1 MAGDAQIEVE
11 WIATASRMTQI
22 LDKIDARLEKQDQKL
37 EKISKT
43 SEKAAEAAAGS
54 FNAMENELK
63 QAEAALNK
71 LTVGT
76 AEFAAQ
82 KAKVDGLRQSLTQA
96 RMSLQQ
102 APSGLTNALSA
113 GMSKLTSF
121 AAGFV
126 GLQQAVTAIVNEL
139 DRVKQ
144 IRIAAAGVTRD
155 FEAAIADLAL
165 NIGAADLPAAKEM
178 ILQRAPEIGVM
189 PGGLA
194 DLVGGAISGGAENL
208 NEAMELSAKALKLTA
223 GNVEKAAPIMS
234 GMLSLAGATGNRDFE
249 AMIGQLSQ
257 FQTAARGEDLA
268 VSINNIASS
277 LAAANV
283 PGERIAALGG
293 ERSLEIASTLSQ
305 VLQDPRMD
313 KTGTAVR
320 NLFLR
325 MDAFV
330 AKRETKLDDGTIS
343 RLTKEQVEGFNQL
356 GTLDERLAAM
366 RATPEIGRQ
375 FMSTIEINE
384 TRSAIRALVLGG
396 ETVGKLEARATAL
409 ITPLQ
414 EAQTEFTNLTEVIK
428 ENTQLTK
435 AANQAQAERAVS
447 TIQEPQRGFEGQM
460 LEIMDKALA
469 EVDLS
474 GLDVLRR
481 AEIDTALA
489 VGRSRGDNVAQT
501 VIEALQA
508 VQQQAGVRVGG
519 RVVVPFGGGVSAGD
533 ISKLASAI
541 EAIARLEQQR
551 QQAEQNQPPVP
562 VRVNVQPPAA
572 RPKEAPLPAVT
583 SP

>member
-1 MAGDAQIEVE
+1 MADERIEVE

-22 LDKIDARLEKQDQKL
+22 LDKIDSRLEKQDQKL

-63 QAEAALNK
+63 QAEVALNK

-82 KAKVDGLRQSLTQA
+82 KAKVDALRTSLTQA

-102 APSGLTNALSA
+102 APSGLTSALGA
-113 GMSKLTSF
+113 GMAKLTTF

-126 GLQQAVTAIVNEL
+126 GLQQAITAIVNEL
-139 DRVKQ
+139 ERAKQ
-144 IRIAAAGVTRD
+144 LRITAAETTRS
-155 FEAAIADLAL
+155 FEQSLAAMAL
-165 NIGAADLPAAKEM
+165 NIGAANVPAAREM
-178 ILQRAPEIGVM
+178 ILQQAPRLGVT
-189 PGGLA
+189 PEGLA
-194 DLVGGAISGGAENL
+194 QLIGAGISGGAKDL
-208 NEAMELSAKALKLTA
+208 DEALTLSAKVLQLTA
-223 GNVEKAAPIMS
+223 GDIQSAQPIMS
-234 GMLSLAGATGNRDFE
+234 GMLSLAGATGVRDFE
-249 AMIGQLSQ
+249 AVIGQLSQ
-257 FQTAARGEDLA
+257 FQAAARGEDLA
-268 VSINNIASS
+268 VSINNLASS

-283 PGERIAALGG
+283 PGERIAALGA

-396 ETVGKLEARATAL
+396 AAVQELDARASEL
-409 ITPLQ
+409 VTPL
-414 EAQTEFTNLTEVIK
+414 AQARVEFENLTQVIA
-428 ENTQLTK
+428 ENTQLTQARNK
-435 AANQAQAERAVS
+435 AEAQSAVA
-447 TIQEPQRGFEGQM
+447 TITEPTLGFEGQM
-460 LEIMDKALA
+460 LETFQNAI
-469 EVDLS
+469 ENITDLS
-474 GLDVLRR
+474 GIDALKR
-481 AEIDTALA
+481 AEMETRIAGRALTGQSMSQVLIEQLKSAGEQETAF
-489 VGRSRGDNVAQT
+489 G
-501 VIEALQA
+501 VI
-508 VQQQAGVRVGG
+508 
-519 RVVVPFGGGVSAGD
+519 PFGGQMTLPDLNRLSD
-533 ISKLASAI
+533 AI
-541 EAIARLEQQR
+541 ETISRLEQQR
-551 QQAEQNQPPVP
+551 QQAERERPPGVMRL
-562 VRVNVQPPAA
+562 VIQPPAA
-572 RPKEAPLPAVT
+572 RPKEAPLPAAT
-583 SP
+583 AP

>member
-1 MAGDAQIEVE
+1 MADERIEVE

-43 SEKAAEAAAGS
+43 SERAAEAAAGS

-63 QAEAALNK
+63 QAEVALNK

-82 KAKVDGLRQSLTQA
+82 KAKVDALRQSLTQA

-102 APSGLTNALSA
+102 APSGLSTALST
-113 GMSKLTSF
+113 GMAKLTTF

-126 GLQQAVTAIVNEL
+126 GLQQAITAIVNEL
-139 DRVKQ
+139 ERAKQ
-144 IRIAAAGVTRD
+144 IRIQAAETTRT
-155 FEAAIADLAL
+155 FEQSLAAMAL
-165 NIGAADLPAAKEM
+165 NIGAANVPAAREM
-178 ILQRAPEIGVM
+178 ILQEAPRLGVT
-189 PGGLA
+189 PEGLA
-194 DLVGGAISGGAENL
+194 QLLGAGISGGAKDL
-208 NEAMELSAKALKLTA
+208 NEALTLSAKVLQLTA
-223 GNVEKAAPIMS
+223 GDIQSAQPIMS
-234 GMLSLAGATGNRDFE
+234 GMLSLAGATGVRDFE
-249 AMIGQLSQ
+249 AVIGQLSQ
-257 FQTAARGEDLA
+257 FQAAARGEDLA
-268 VSINNIASS
+268 VSINNLASS

-283 PGERIAALGG
+283 PGERIAALGA

-396 ETVGKLEARATAL
+396 EAVKELDARASDLVTPLAEAR
-409 ITPLQ
+409 
-414 EAQTEFTNLTEVIK
+414 TEFENLTAVIK
-428 ENTQLTK
+428 ENTQLTQ
-435 AANQAQAERAVS
+435 AANKAQSERAVS
-447 TIQEPQRGFEGQM
+447 TIEQPQRGFEGQII
-460 LEIMDKALA
+460 EIMDKALSQ
-469 EVDLS
+469 VKLS
-474 GLDVLRR
+474 GLDAVRL
-481 AEIDTALA
+481 AEVQAIMAGGEAAGLTVAESAMMALM
-489 VGRSRGDNVAQT
+489 
-501 VIEALQA
+501 QA
-508 VQQQAGVRVGG
+508 QQQQRIPLLGGLITAPAGGQ
-519 RVVVPFGGGVSAGD
+519 VSQND
-533 ISKLASAI
+533 IALLQRAI
-541 EAIARLEQQR
+541 EQIVQLEQQR
-551 QQAEQNQPPVP
+551 IQAQQNQPPVP
-562 VRVNVQPPAA
+562 IRVNIQPPAA
-572 RPKEAPLPAVT
+572 RPKEAPLPAAT
-583 SP
+583 AP

>member
-1 MAGDAQIEVE
+1 MADERIEVE

-22 LDKIDARLEKQDQKL
+22 LDKIDARLEKQDAKL

-63 QAEAALNK
+63 QAEVALNK

-126 GLQQAVTAIVNEL
+126 GLQQAITAIVNEL
-139 DRVKQ
+139 DRAKQ
-144 IRIAAAGVTRD
+144 LRIGAAETTRTFEQSIAAM
-155 FEAAIADLAL
+155 AL
-165 NIGAADLPAAKEM
+165 NIGAANVPAAREM
-178 ILQRAPEIGVM
+178 ILQEAPRLGVT
-189 PGGLA
+189 PEGLA
-194 DLVGGAISGGAENL
+194 QLLGAGISGGAKDL
-208 NEAMELSAKALKLTA
+208 NEALMLSAKVLQLTA
-223 GNVEKAAPIMS
+223 GDIQAAQPIMS

-249 AMIGQLSQ
+249 AVIGQLSQ
-257 FQTAARGEDLA
+257 FQAAARGEDLA
-268 VSINNIASS
+268 VSINNLASS

-396 ETVGKLEARATAL
+396 EAVQELEARSSAL
-409 ITPLQ
+409 VTPL
-414 EAQTEFTNLTEVIK
+414 AQATVEFQNLTQVIA

-489 VGRSRGDNVAQT
+489 LGRSRGDNVAQT
-501 VIEALQA
+501 AIEALQA
-508 VQQQAGVRVGG
+508 VQQQAGVRIGG

-533 ISKLASAI
+533 INKLASAI

-551 QQAEQNQPPVP
+551 QQAEQNPPPVP

>member
-1 MAGDAQIEVE
+1 MADERIEVE

-22 LDKIDARLEKQDQKL
+22 LDKIDARLEKQDAKL

-126 GLQQAVTAIVNEL
+126 GLQQATTAIVNEL
-139 DRVKQ
+139 DRAKLLRIGAAETTRTFEQ
-144 IRIAAAGVTRD
+144 SIAAM
-155 FEAAIADLAL
+155 AL
-165 NIGAADLPAAKEM
+165 NIGAANVPAAREM
-178 ILQRAPEIGVM
+178 ILQEAPRLGVT
-189 PGGLA
+189 PEGLA
-194 DLVGGAISGGAENL
+194 QLLGAGISGGAKDL
-208 NEAMELSAKALKLTA
+208 NEALMLSAKVLQLTA
-223 GNVEKAAPIMS
+223 GDIQAAQPIMS

-249 AMIGQLSQ
+249 AVIGQLSQ
-257 FQTAARGEDLA
+257 FQAAARGEDLA
-268 VSINNIASS
+268 VSINNLASS

-396 ETVGKLEARATAL
+396 EAVQELEARSSALVTPLAQATA
-409 ITPLQ
+409 
-414 EAQTEFTNLTEVIK
+414 EFQNLTQVIA

-447 TIQEPQRGFEGQM
+447 TIQEPQRGFEGQII
-460 LEIMDKALA
+460 EIMDKALE
-469 EVDLS
+469 EVNLS
-474 GLDVLRR
+474 GLDAFRR

-489 VGRSRGDNVAQT
+489 LGRSRGDNVAQT
-501 VIEALQA
+501 AIEALQA
-508 VQQQAGVRVGG
+508 VQQQAGVRIGG

-533 ISKLASAI
+533 INKLTDAI

-551 QQAEQNQPPVP
+551 QQAEQNPPPVP

>member
-1 MAGDAQIEVE
+1 MADERIEVE

-54 FNAMENELK
+54 FNAMEAELK

-102 APSGLTNALSA
+102 APSSLTNALSA

-126 GLQQAVTAIVNEL
+126 GLQQAITAIVNEL
-139 DRVKQ
+139 ERAKQ
-144 IRIAAAGVTRD
+144 LRIGAAETTRTFEQSIAAM
-155 FEAAIADLAL
+155 AL
-165 NIGAADLPAAKEM
+165 NIGAANVPAAREM
-178 ILQRAPEIGVM
+178 ILQEAPRLGVT
-189 PGGLA
+189 PEGLA
-194 DLVGGAISGGAENL
+194 QLLGAGISGGAKDL
-208 NEAMELSAKALKLTA
+208 NEALVLSAKVLQLTA
-223 GNVEKAAPIMS
+223 GDIQAAQPIMS

-249 AMIGQLSQ
+249 AVIGQLSQ
-257 FQTAARGEDLA
+257 FQAAARGEDLA
-268 VSINNIASS
+268 VSINNLASS

-396 ETVGKLEARATAL
+396 EAVQELEARSSAL
-409 ITPLQ
+409 VTPL
-414 EAQTEFTNLTEVIK
+414 AQATVEFQNLSQVIA

-533 ISKLASAI
+533 INKLASAI
-541 EAIARLEQQR
+541 EAITRLEQQR
-551 QQAEQNQPPVP
+551 LQAEQNPPPVP

>member
-1 MAGDAQIEVE
+1 MADERIEVE

-63 QAEAALNK
+63 QAEGALNK

-82 KAKVDGLRQSLTQA
+82 KTKVDTLRPSLTQA
-96 RMSLQQ
+96 RISLQQ
-102 APSGLTNALSA
+102 APSSLSSALNT
-113 GMSKLTSF
+113 GMAKLTSF

-126 GLQQAVTAIVNEL
+126 GLQQTITAIVNEL
-139 DRVKQ
+139 ARVRQ
-144 IRIAAAGVTRD
+144 IRIQAAETTRT
-155 FEAAIADLAL
+155 FEQSLAAMAL
-165 NIGAADLPAAKEM
+165 NIGAANVPAAREM
-178 ILQRAPEIGVM
+178 ILQQAPKLGVT
-189 PGGLA
+189 PEGLA
-194 DLVGGAISGGAENL
+194 QLLGAGISGGAKDL
-208 NEAMELSAKALKLTA
+208 NEALTLSAKVLQLTA
-223 GNVEKAAPIMS
+223 GDIQSAQPIMS
-234 GMLSLAGATGNRDFE
+234 GMLSLAGATGVRDFE
-249 AMIGQLSQ
+249 AVIGQLSQ
-257 FQTAARGEDLA
+257 FQAAARGEDLA
-268 VSINNIASS
+268 VSINNLTSS

-283 PGERIAALGG
+283 PGERIAPLGA

-343 RLTKEQVEGFNQL
+343 RLTKEQVEGFNKL

-396 ETVGKLEARATAL
+396 EAVKELDARASDLVTPLAEARA
-409 ITPLQ
+409 
-414 EAQTEFTNLTEVIK
+414 EFQNLTAVIK
-428 ENTQLTK
+428 ENTQLTQ
-435 AANQAQAERAVS
+435 AANRAQAERAVS
-447 TIQEPQRGFEGQM
+447 TLQEPQRGFEGQM
-460 LEIMDKALA
+460 LDIMDKALA

-481 AEIDTALA
+481 AEIETAMA
-489 VGRSRGDNVAQT
+489 IGRGRGDSVAQT
-501 VIEALQA
+501 AIEALQS
-508 VQQQAGVRVGG
+508 VQQQAGIQVGG
-519 RVVVPFGGGVSAGD
+519 RVIVPFGGGVSAGD
-533 ISKLASAI
+533 INKLIDAI
-541 EAIARLEQQR
+541 DAIRRLEQQR
-551 QQAEQNQPPVP
+551 QQAERERPAGVM
-562 VRVNVQPPAA
+562 RVVVQPPAA
-572 RPKEAPLPAVT
+572 RPKEAPLPAAT
-583 SP
+583 AP

>member
-1 MAGDAQIEVE
+1 MADERIEVE
-11 WIATASRMTQI
+11 WIATGSRMIQV
-22 LDKIDARLEKQDQKL
+22 LDKIDARLEKQDAKL

-126 GLQQAVTAIVNEL
+126 GLQQAITAIVNEL
-139 DRVKQ
+139 DRAKQ
-144 IRIAAAGVTRD
+144 LRIGAAETTRTFEQSIAAM
-155 FEAAIADLAL
+155 AL
-165 NIGAADLPAAKEM
+165 NIGAANVPAAREM
-178 ILQRAPEIGVM
+178 ILQEAPRLGVT
-189 PGGLA
+189 PEGLA
-194 DLVGGAISGGAENL
+194 QLLGAGISGGAKDL
-208 NEAMELSAKALKLTA
+208 NEALMLSAKVLQLTA
-223 GNVEKAAPIMS
+223 GDIQAAQPIMS

-249 AMIGQLSQ
+249 AVIGQLSQ
-257 FQTAARGEDLA
+257 FQAAARGEDLA
-268 VSINNIASS
+268 VSINNLASS

-356 GTLDERLAAM
+356 STLDERLAAM

-384 TRSAIRALVLGG
+384 TRSAIRAFVLGG
-396 ETVGKLEARATAL
+396 EAVQELEARSSAL
-409 ITPLQ
+409 VTPL
-414 EAQTEFTNLTEVIK
+414 AQATVEFQNLTQVIA

-533 ISKLASAI
+533 INKLASAI
-541 EAIARLEQQR
+541 EAITRLEQQR
-551 QQAEQNQPPVP
+551 LQAEQNQPPVP

>member
-1 MAGDAQIEVE
+1 MADERIEVE

-22 LDKIDARLEKQDQKL
+22 LDKIDARLEKQDAKL

-63 QAEAALNK
+63 QAEVALNK

-126 GLQQAVTAIVNEL
+126 GLQQAITAIVNEL
-139 DRVKQ
+139 DRAKQ
-144 IRIAAAGVTRD
+144 LRIGAAETTRT
-155 FEAAIADLAL
+155 FEQSISAMAL
-165 NIGAADLPAAKEM
+165 NIGAANVPAAREM
-178 ILQRAPEIGVM
+178 ILQQAPKLGVT
-189 PGGLA
+189 PEGLA
-194 DLVGGAISGGAENL
+194 QLLGAGISGGAKDL
-208 NEAMELSAKALKLTA
+208 NEALTLSAKVLQLTA
-223 GNVEKAAPIMS
+223 GDIQSAQPIMS
-234 GMLSLAGATGNRDFE
+234 GMLSLAGATGVRDFE
-249 AMIGQLSQ
+249 AVIGQLSQ
-257 FQTAARGEDLA
+257 FQAAARGEDLA
-268 VSINNIASS
+268 VSINNLTSS

-283 PGERIAALGG
+283 PGERIAPLGA

-343 RLTKEQVEGFNQL
+343 RLTKEQVEGFNKL

-396 ETVGKLEARATAL
+396 EAVKELDARASDLVTPLAEARA
-409 ITPLQ
+409 
-414 EAQTEFTNLTEVIK
+414 EFQNLTAVIK
-428 ENTQLTK
+428 ENTQLTQ
-435 AANQAQAERAVS
+435 AANRAQAERAVS
-447 TIQEPQRGFEGQM
+447 TLQEPQRGFEGQM

-489 VGRSRGDNVAQT
+489 LGRSRGDNVAQT
-501 VIEALQA
+501 AIEALQA
-508 VQQQAGVRVGG
+508 VQQQAGVRIGG

-533 ISKLASAI
+533 INKLASAI

-551 QQAEQNQPPVP
+551 QQAEQNPPPVP